1 MNPETVDGRRGKSR
15 VQISAPGERRPHEEA
30 NDQVQARAGSRRPP
44 GRSCARCSSHEK
56 AAACV
61 RAESVEG
68 RGKSTDPEGAAT
80 TMKKKTSKKKS
91 SPPASRKK
99 IARPSSSSAKR
110 IVGIV
115 ALGAVINLRSRRIYD
130 LRHEGMPM
138 LAPGRYDLRACLRWY
153 VRFLQRK
160 ILERAQPKD
169 DSATAAGAVIRHTIL
184 SVEAEMKSIELAE
197 KRERLISVEKSQKD
211 LHAIVREI
219 RKRILALS
227 PKIAIAVVGEKDL
240 AVSQVLIDRTLKSA
254 LAELSQY
261 DPDDIEAVTTSSTA
275 RSRSRTQ

>member
-1 MNPETVDGRRGKSR
+1 MKKS
-15 VQISAPGERRPHEEA
+15 S
-30 NDQVQARAGSRRPP
+30 
-44 GRSCARCSSHEK
+44 
-56 AAACV
+56 
-61 RAESVEG
+61 
-68 RGKSTDPEGAAT
+68 
-80 TMKKKTSKKKS
+80 KKKTTHSPARKKRSHAKKS
-91 SPPASRKK
+91 AVSGSGKC
-99 IARPSSSSAKR
+99 SSAKR

-115 ALGAVINLRSRRIYD
+115 ELGDVIHLKSRRIYD

-138 LAPGRYDLRACLRWY
+138 CSPGKYDLGACCRWY

-160 ILERAQPKD
+160 IAERANPPET
-169 DSATAAGAVIRHTIL
+169 SATAAVGVAKNTIL
-184 SVEAEMKSIELAE
+184 AIESEMKQISLAE
-197 KRERLISVEKSQKD
+197 KREQLISVEKSQKD